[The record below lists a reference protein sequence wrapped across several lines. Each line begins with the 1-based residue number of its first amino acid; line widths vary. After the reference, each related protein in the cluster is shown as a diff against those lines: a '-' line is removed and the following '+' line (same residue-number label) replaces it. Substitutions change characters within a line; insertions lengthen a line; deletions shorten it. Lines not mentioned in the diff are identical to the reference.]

1 MFLDKS
7 KVMMLKSSDDGGEG
21 RVSLWFLSCLLE
33 GFFGFEIFCGNEF
46 SVRSKVLQIVPLVK
60 STGFSVNKSDR
71 NCKKLA
77 LVVFMAYVSNKYS
90 KNAYIF
96 IIFYCQLLSVY
107 FQFPLICYFI
117 IYEVINFKRFNLI
130 IIIILLF
137 FCIFYFVKLT

>member
-7 KVMMLKSSDDGGEG
+7 KVIMLKSSDDWGRG
-21 RVSLWFLSCLLE
+21 RVSLSFLSCLLE
-33 GFFGFEIFCGNEF
+33 GFFEFKLFCGSKF
-46 SVRSKVLQIVPLVK
+46 SVRSKVWQIVPLVK

-77 LVVFMAYVSNKYS
+77 LVVFKAYVSNKYS

-107 FQFPLICYFI
+107 FQFLLICYFI
-117 IYEVINFKRFNLI
+117 IY
-130 IIIILLF
+130 
-137 FCIFYFVKLT
+137 